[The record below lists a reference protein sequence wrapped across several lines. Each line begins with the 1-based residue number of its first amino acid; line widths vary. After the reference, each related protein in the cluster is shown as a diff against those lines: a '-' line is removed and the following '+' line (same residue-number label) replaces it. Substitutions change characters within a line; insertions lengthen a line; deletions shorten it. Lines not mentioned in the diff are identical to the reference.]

1 MMMMM
6 GRVMCVLAVVL
17 CCACGATLSVGV
29 AATSNDVWNDFLGTA
44 IYDYDCFKRN
54 AEKSINGIT
63 CEAWKKHK
71 KETGEP
77 DPYAPASSPPQ
88 PLQNTV
94 NHPVLTE
101 AVQRQEITGETSSQ
115 GAELGQESKGTKGDT
130 PEHPVSAT
138 EAEGQ
143 KQETDATDG
152 AITSRGQTPD
162 SNAAQQVN
170 QETSSTT
177 ANSTLGNSKP
187 YQQSPATVDAT
198 DTPNSQQTNSTTP
211 PSPEST
217 TTEAPTTIPSLS
229 SVPSAEI
236 SSITSTMKN
245 NKANVD
251 NSVNPV
257 WMRTAAPLLIVAV
270 LFSVTVY

>member
-17 CCACGATLSVGV
+17 CCACGAILSVGV
-29 AATSNDVWNDFLGTA
+29 AATSHDEWNDFLGTA
-44 IYDYDCFKRN
+44 IYDYKCFKEKDKN
-54 AEKSINGIT
+54 ASKDMT

-71 KETGEP
+71 KEIGEP
-77 DPYAPASSPPQ
+77 DPYAPASSTPQ

-94 NHPVLTE
+94 DHPVLTE

-115 GAELGQESKGTKGDT
+115 GAELGQGSKGTKGDT
-130 PEHPVSAT
+130 PEHSAS
-138 EAEGQ
+138 ASGDEGQ

-152 AITSRGQTPD
+152 ATTSRGQTSD
-162 SNAAQQVN
+162 SNAAEQVN

-187 YQQSPATVDAT
+187 YQQSSPPVVDVTAES
-198 DTPNSQQTNSTTP
+198 DSQGTTSTTP
-211 PSPEST
+211 QSSVSDVS
-217 TTEAPTTIPSLS
+217 EAPTTTPSP
-229 SVPSAEI
+229 VPNADI
-236 SSITSTMKN
+236 NTIASTVQK
-245 NKANVD
+245 KANVD
-251 NSVNPV
+251 SSVTPV
-257 WMRTAAPLLIVAV
+257 WMRTAAPLLIVVV